1 MLRKLIVVASLALAL
16 VPMTALAAV
25 PTKSDPVVAC
35 IKSASSDGTKTLTKV
50 QVQHCAPAGASILS
64 AGSSYAIAVSSTS
77 QVSTSSSSRTALA
90 AATSTYCGWKTFTV
104 YLVSGITDWLG
115 GYFCWNYS
123 RVWISNGPQASC
135 SAWLPGAGCF
145 YQYKWVDTQPYGQYY
160 IQINADYFQNCVFG
174 FPCNHYSWLGVWND
188 GGQDNGTNG
197 F

>member
-1 MLRKLIVVASLALAL
+1 M
-16 VPMTALAAV
+16 

-35 IKSASSDGTKTLTKV
+35 IKSASADGAKTLTKP
-50 QVQHCAPAGASILS
+50 QVQHCAPAGASVVS
-64 AGSSYAIAVSSTS
+64 AGSSYAIVVSSTS
-77 QVSTSSSSRTALA
+77 NVSSSSSSRTALA
-90 AATSTYCGWKTFTV
+90 AASSTYCGWKTFLV

-123 RVWISNGPQASC
+123 TVWISIGPQASC

-145 YQYKWVDTQPYGQYY
+145 YNYKWVSQLHENYY

-174 FPCNHYSWLGVWND
+174 GPCNHYSWMGIWND

-197 F
+197 I